1 MLNKSLFTLT
11 LLALSGLLWSLFNSP
26 PPAKFKL
33 SPALQSGNGNTTPV
47 YQTDFASQQSTPEV
61 HSATAVE
68 LADHRIMA
76 FWYGGTREG
85 HKDVSI
91 YSNIRDPQTG
101 QWDHDREII
110 NRSFTR
116 DSTRRYIRKLGNP
129 VVMRGP
135 DQGLWLFY
143 VSVSVG
149 GWAGSAINLS
159 RSYDEGQTWGPTRRL
174 ITSPFFN
181 LSTLIKG
188 TPIHYQDGTIGLPVY
203 HEMLGKFAE
212 LLRINKDGEVIDKT
226 RLSWGTHSLQPIVFI
241 TSEDNALVMMRY
253 HGSGLRR
260 ILQTRTRDAGLNWSP
275 VSRSALPNPNA
286 GIIGLNIQWQGQ
298 EALLLAFNN
307 SEEERDDLS
316 LALSLNQGQS
326 WQLISTIELNP
337 LDPPDN
343 SKQFSYPWLLQTSNG
358 QIHLFYTWH
367 KSHIKHILFNQAWLE
382 QQLAQRKK
390 P

>member
-26 PPAKFKL
+26 PPAKFKPSQPPL
-33 SPALQSGNGNTTPV
+33 SCNTHPV
-47 YQTDFASQQSTPEV
+47 YQTDFTSHQSTPEV

-68 LADHRIMA
+68 LADQRVMA

-91 YSNIRDPQTG
+91 YSNTWDPQTG
-101 QWDHDREII
+101 QWAQDREII
-110 NRSFTR
+110 NRQFTR
-116 DSTRRYIRKLGNP
+116 DSTWRYIRKLGNP

-143 VSVSVG
+143 VSVSIG

-159 RSYDEGQTWGPTRRL
+159 RSYDEGRTWSPARRL

-212 LLRINKDGEVIDKT
+212 LLRINQDGEVIYKT

-260 ILQTRTRDAGLNWSP
+260 ILQTRTRDAGLSWSP
-275 VSRSALPNPNA
+275 VSRSGLPNPNA

-316 LALSLNQGQS
+316 LALSLDKGQS
-326 WQLISTIELNP
+326 WQLITTIELNL

-367 KSHIKHILFNQAWLE
+367 KSHIKHIVFNQTWLE
-382 QQLAQRKK
+382 QKLAEKK
-390 P
+390 RP

>member
-1 MLNKSLFTLT
+1 MLNKSLFSLT

-26 PPAKFKL
+26 LPARFKL
-33 SPALQSGNGNTTPV
+33 SPAPLSGNTTPV
-47 YQTDFASQQSTPEV
+47 YQAGFASHQSPPEV

-68 LADHRIMA
+68 LVDHRVMA

-91 YSNIRDPQTG
+91 YSNIWDPQTG
-101 QWDHDREII
+101 QWGQDREII
-110 NRSFTR
+110 NRTFTR
-116 DSTRRYIRKLGNP
+116 NSTYLYIRKLGNP

-159 RSYDEGQTWGPTRRL
+159 RSYDEGQTWSPARRL

-188 TPIHYQDGTIGLPVY
+188 KPIQYQDGTIGLPVY

-212 LLRINKDGEVIDKT
+212 LLRINQDGEVIYKT
-226 RLSWGTHSLQPIVFI
+226 RLSWGTHSLQPIIFI

-260 ILQTRTRDAGLNWSP
+260 ILQTRTQDAGLSWSP
-275 VSRSALPNPNA
+275 VSRSELPNPNA

-316 LALSLNQGQS
+316 LALSLDKGQS
-326 WQLISTIELNP
+326 WQLITTIELNP

-367 KSHIKHILFNQAWLE
+367 KSHIKHIVFNQSWLE
-382 QQLAQRKK
+382 QKLAQRKK

>member
-11 LLALSGLLWSLFNSP
+11 LLALSGVLWSLFNSP
-26 PPAKFKL
+26 PPARFKPSQPPL
-33 SPALQSGNGNTTPV
+33 SGNPLPV
-47 YQTDFASQQSTPEV
+47 YQTDFASHQSTPEV

-68 LADHRIMA
+68 LTDHRVMA

-91 YSNIRDPQTG
+91 YSNSWDPQTRQWG
-101 QWDHDREII
+101 QDREII

-116 DSTRRYIRKLGNP
+116 NSTRRYIRKLGNP

-159 RSYDEGQTWGPTRRL
+159 RSYDEGRTWSPARRL

-188 TPIHYQDGTIGLPVY
+188 TPIIYQDGSIGLPVY

-212 LLRINKDGEVIDKT
+212 LLRLNQDGEVIYKT
-226 RLSWGTHSLQPIVFI
+226 RLSWGIHALQPIIFI
-241 TSEDNALVMMRY
+241 TSEHNALVMMRY

-260 ILQTRTRDAGLNWSP
+260 ILQTRTRDAGLSWSP
-275 VSRSALPNPNA
+275 VRRSTLPNPNA
-286 GIIGLNIQWQGQ
+286 GINGLNIQWQKQ

-316 LALSLNQGQS
+316 LALSLDKGHS
-326 WQLISTIELNP
+326 WQIITAIELNR

-343 SKQFSYPWLLQTSNG
+343 SRQYSYPWLLQTSNG

-367 KSHIKHILFNQAWLE
+367 KSHIKHRVFNQAWL
-382 QQLAQRKK
+382 QQKLAERKQ